1 MIWIQQVNV
10 IMKYSIIVLKKKQ
23 VFLAIQEMYAVQQYF
38 ALCDSSVCSIYESN
52 LYNYN
57 INILI
62 Q

>member
-1 MIWIQQVNV
+1 MNV
-10 IMKYSIIVLKKKQ
+10 IMKYSIIVLKKQLLLAKQ
-23 VFLAIQEMYAVQQYF
+23 EIYVVQQYF

-62 Q
+62 R

>member
-1 MIWIQQVNV
+1 
-10 IMKYSIIVLKKKQ
+10 MKYSIIVKKKQ
-23 VFLAIQEMYAVQQYF
+23 LFLAKQEMYVVQQYL

>member
-1 MIWIQQVNV
+1 
-10 IMKYSIIVLKKKQ
+10 MKYSIIVLKEKQ
-23 VFLAIQEMYAVQQYF
+23 LFLAKQEMYVVQQYF
-38 ALCDSSVCSIYESN
+38 ALRDSSVCSVYQSS

>member
-1 MIWIQQVNV
+1 MP
-10 IMKYSIIVLKKKQ
+10 VLCLFCVDSSSVDIFNKKQ
-23 VFLAIQEMYAVQQYF
+23 LFLAKQEMYVVQQYF
-38 ALCDSSVCSIYESN
+38 ALCDSSACCIYESS

>member
-1 MIWIQQVNV
+1 MNV
-10 IMKYSIIVLKKKQ
+10 IMKYSIIVFFFKLL
-23 VFLAIQEMYAVQQYF
+23 FLAKQEIYVVQQYF